1 MNRKSGLYVGVRMLI
16 TKQNHLKVVCT
27 SAEFLNPWF
36 FISFYRNLNAS
47 MVTSIKLSTYGILIR
62 DQKLLIS
69 SEVYQGNH
77 LVKFPGGSVE
87 YGEGLRDALIREWYE
102 ELQVQIEVGSL
113 IYLTEDFVQ
122 SAFTKG
128 RQIVSFYYQVFTDA
142 PIIGRK
148 TEHEVRWLPLDQS
161 VEKTNFT
168 FPLDR
173 KIFKILQE
181 RFLMNPGSEPI
192 V

>member
-1 MNRKSGLYVGVRMLI
+1 MI
-16 TKQNHLKVVCT
+16 TT
-27 SAEFLNPWF
+27 
-36 FISFYRNLNAS
+36 
-47 MVTSIKLSTYGILIR
+47 IKLSIYGLLIR
-62 DQKLLIS
+62 DQKVLIS
-69 SEVYQGNH
+69 SEEYKGHH
-77 LVKFPGGSVE
+77 LVKYPGGSVE
-87 YGEGLRDALIREWYE
+87 YGEGLHQALIREWE
-102 ELQVQIEVGSL
+102 EEVQVEIEIGSL
-113 IYLTEDFVQ
+113 IYLTEDFLP
-122 SAFTKG
+122 SAFRKE